1 MKPLSQNAI
10 GRALGL
16 SSAMMVKM
24 RKNGCP
30 MDSVEAVA
38 NWRRRNIMPTM
49 QSMLKKGWKDE
60 PVNLRLLDDAAMD
73 AMSKQLDA
81 ALLVLGDGLP

>member
-38 NWRRRNIMPTM
+38 NWRRRNILPTM

-60 PVNLRLLDDAAMD
+60 PVSMRP
-73 AMSKQLDA
+73 
-81 ALLVLGDGLP
+81 LVMVDLGELEELGELEMLPDL